1 MCSLRD
7 ISGCKIRKC
16 YTKRFKSIKNVIP
29 WGNIETVLCRI
40 VEYYSLKTERHM
52 MFWLNGANS
61 TSYILHNSL
70 SFLVHLFKFTVKIP
84 HSYKP
89 LKKKYKEI
97 RNKSFIQIGMN
108 GIVPVPN
115 MPSSPIYPP
124 ISVINHTFPT

>member
-1 MCSLRD
+1 
-7 ISGCKIRKC
+7 
-16 YTKRFKSIKNVIP
+16 
-29 WGNIETVLCRI
+29 
-40 VEYYSLKTERHM
+40 

-70 SFLVHLFKFTVKIP
+70 SFLVHLFIFTVKIP

-108 GIVPVPN
+108 GIVPSPN

-124 ISVINHTFPT
+124 ISVKITLFLHKQ